1 MRIQRALGA
10 ALLAAGIALVVTSC
24 SADDAPPHQAPVAA
38 PSQQTGKGV
47 LGPFN
52 VHDAQGVTIDHYAIT
67 GDSGSAWNPGDWP
80 KRLLLFCTQGLF
92 ALVRLVIGAVCWLL
106 DWGFSFS
113 PAQGLMGPADTVAQA
128 YQTHVVDPLGLPEL
142 FLLLA
147 GAWCGV
153 MILRG
158 RTSRGAG
165 ELGISLIISAL
176 AAVTLAHPADLL
188 LSPDHGLLS
197 TTRDTAMALA
207 SITSSGGASDNPD
220 PGRAAD
226 PLTRALVTTFVTKPN
241 ELLNYGEV
249 LDDRSPN
256 DPCLQ
261 AYREIV
267 KDNLWNAE
275 EATPNLPQPGGVNLS
290 VPISSAH
297 TKMEAN
303 GCAELAKYSKDP
315 SWDKL
320 LGAAFLLG
328 ACVLVGLLVFL
339 MVGVLLMAI
348 VALAFYAMYGTIAAI
363 IAILPGGPRAVLWR
377 WFGGVTKVILVIF
390 AVVICI
396 PLLTLFID
404 AMMTASKGEPMVVRF
419 LLVDV
424 VAAAGLVFHRKLTSF
439 GKRAGY
445 RIARRMEMART
456 GGSRG
461 AGGFGG
467 GGGGYGMGYGG
478 YGTGWLGHGDP
489 NGLSPVSLSATM
501 RGARAEV
508 HGVLDPIVAG
518 GRRVRQ
524 AWQGSPDA
532 ARKATKKLPAD
543 AGKLRRKMAESR
555 GGRTLWRAGKAAS
568 VGGKFGLT
576 YSVGLPVSAPRLAGK
591 AQNVAALARQSP
603 AYATAKA
610 VGLARTPQVGA
621 ARAYGRQ
628 WARNIGVT
636 RAAADLG
643 QAFTSGAE
651 AASRTKIVQWAAD
664 RSFAGLDAVSRDA
677 IQARDTASDWAI
689 DKIAQGAD
697 KVIDTSQRAVG
708 AVEQGIGKAGS
719 YTAATGKQAA
729 QMLRDKLDALKNK
742 GTKGGP

>member
-1 MRIQRALGA
+1 MGIRRALGA
-10 ALLAAGIALVVTSC
+10 AVLVGGIALALTSC
-24 SADDAPPHQAPVAA
+24 ASGDAPPRQAAVAA
-38 PSQQTGKGV
+38 PSQQAGKGV

-52 VHDAQGVTIDHYAIT
+52 VRDAQGVTIDHYAIT
-67 GDSGSAWNPGDWP
+67 GDTGSAWNPGDWP
-80 KRLLLFCTQGLF
+80 KRMLLFCTQGLF

-106 DWGFSFS
+106 SWGFSFS
-113 PAQGLMGPADTVAQA
+113 PAQGLMGPADTVART
-128 YQTHVVDPLGLPEL
+128 YQTHVIDPLGLPEL

-147 GAWCGV
+147 GMWCGV

-165 ELGISLIISAL
+165 ELGISLVISAL

-220 PGRAAD
+220 PGKAVG
-226 PLTRALVTTFVTKPN
+226 PLTKALVNTFVTKPN
-241 ELLNYGEV
+241 QLLNYGEV
-249 LDDRSPN
+249 LDDRGPN
-256 DPCLQ
+256 DPCLR

-267 KDNLWNAE
+267 KDNLWNTE
-275 EATPNLPQPGGVNLS
+275 EATPALPQPGAANPPLA
-290 VPISSAH
+290 SSSPH
-297 TKMEAN
+297 TKMDAN
-303 GCAELAKYSKDP
+303 GCTELAKYSRTP

-328 ACVLVGLLVFL
+328 ACLLVALLVFL
-339 MVGVLLMAI
+339 MVGMLLMAI
-348 VALAFYAMYGTIAAI
+348 VALGFYAMYGTIAAI

-390 AVVICI
+390 AVVIFI

-404 AMMTASKGEPMVVRF
+404 AMMTAGKGEPMVARF

-461 AGGFGG
+461 SGGYGGG

-489 NGLSPVSLSATM
+489 NSLSPVSLSATM
-501 RGARAEV
+501 RGARAEI
-508 HGVLDPIVAG
+508 HGVVDPIVAG
-518 GRRVRQ
+518 GRRARQ
-524 AWQGSPDA
+524 VWQGSPDT
-532 ARKATKKLPAD
+532 ARKATNKLPAD
-543 AGKLRRKMAESR
+543 AGTLHRKMAESR
-555 GGRTLWRAGKAAS
+555 GGRTLWRVGKATA
-568 VGGKFGLT
+568 VTGKFGLA
-576 YSVGLPVSAPRLAGK
+576 YSAGLPVSAPRLADK
-591 AQNVAALARQSP
+591 AQTAAALARQSP
-603 AYATAKA
+603 AYLTAKA
-610 VGLARTPQVGA
+610 GTLARTPQVSA

-628 WARNIGVT
+628 WVHNTGVPK
-636 RAAADLG
+636 AATGVG
-643 QAFTSGAE
+643 QAFTYGAE
-651 AASRTKIVQWAAD
+651 AAGRTKIVQRVAD
-664 RSFAGLDAVSRDA
+664 QTFAGLDAMSRHA
-677 IQARDTASDWAI
+677 AQARDTAS

-697 KVIDTSQRAVG
+697 KVIDTSQRAVD
-708 AVEQGIGKAGS
+708 AVEQGVAKAGS
-719 YTAATGKQAA
+719 YTAATAKQAA
-729 QMLRDKLDALKNK
+729 QTLRAKLDALKNK
-742 GTKGGP
+742 GSKGGP